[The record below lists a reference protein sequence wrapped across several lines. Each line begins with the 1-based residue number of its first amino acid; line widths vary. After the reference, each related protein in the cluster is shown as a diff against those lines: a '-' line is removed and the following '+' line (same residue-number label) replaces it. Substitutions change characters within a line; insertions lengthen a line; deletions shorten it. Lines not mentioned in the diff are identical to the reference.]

1 MFNIFRMDSRRLL
14 KSRTFYI
21 MLAVAV
27 AMVLFMCFMLSIMS
41 SPEVLKAMEESGAE
55 VDGADGV

>member
-27 AMVLFMCFMLSIMS
+27 AMVLFICFMLSIMS
-41 SPEVLKAMEESGAE
+41 SPEVLKAMEESGAYQR
-55 VDGADGV
+55 GH

>member
-41 SPEVLKAMEESGAE
+41 SP
-55 VDGADGV
+55 